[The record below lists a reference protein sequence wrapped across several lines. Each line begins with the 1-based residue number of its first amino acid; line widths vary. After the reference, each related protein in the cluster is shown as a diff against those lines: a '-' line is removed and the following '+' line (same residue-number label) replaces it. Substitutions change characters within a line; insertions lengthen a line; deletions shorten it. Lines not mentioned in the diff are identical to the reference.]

1 MSLYGVGLE
10 IEVKRITTQ
19 FKIFLQ
25 KKKGSGLKSLASIF
39 KKSDKN
45 KNKTLDQEEFTQ
57 ALAELK

>member
-10 IEVKRITTQ
+10 IEVKRITTN

-25 KKKGSGLKSLASIF
+25 KKERIGIKSLAAIF
-39 KKSDKN
+39 KKSDRN
-45 KNKTLDQEEFTQ
+45 GNKTLDQDEFTQ